1 MSRSSIT
8 PAILTTLLAL
18 GAPLSAADEHAG
30 HNHAAEGAHA
40 HGKAE
45 SVGAVDIS
53 VYKVAV
59 SASGAIAAGK
69 EWHVE
74 LRLNPDQPVPKAIR
88 VWVGTENGRGSVKAK
103 AEAEKDAKGEYGA
116 HVEVPNP
123 IPADSKLWISI
134 EPDNGQTAKG
144 SVALPKTEATHE
156 HKEGDGH
163 KH

>member
-8 PAILTTLLAL
+8 PAILTALLAL

-45 SVGAVDIS
+45 AVGAVDIS

>member
-1 MSRSSIT
+1 MSQSFLT
-8 PAILTTLLAL
+8 PAILTALLAL
-18 GAPLSAADEHAG
+18 GLPLSAADEHAG

-45 SVGAVDIS
+45 AIGSVDIS
-53 VYKVAV
+53 VYKSAV
-59 SASGAIAAGK
+59 SASGALAAGK

-74 LRLNPDQPVPKAIR
+74 LRLNPDQPAPKAIR
-88 VWVGTENGRGSVKAK
+88 VWVGLENGRGSAKAK

-123 IPADSKLWISI
+123 IPADSKLWISV

-144 SVALPKTEATHE
+144 SVALPKVEAGH
-156 HKEGDGH
+156 HEGDGH

>member
-1 MSRSSIT
+1 MSGSSIT
-8 PAILTTLLAL
+8 PAILTALLAL

-45 SVGAVDIS
+45 AVGAVDIS

-144 SVALPKTEATHE
+144 SVALPKAAAGHTED
-156 HKEGDGH
+156 DGH

>member
-8 PAILTTLLAL
+8 PAILTALLAL

>member
-1 MSRSSIT
+1 MSRYFLT
-8 PAILTTLLAL
+8 PTILTALLAL
-18 GAPLSAADEHAG
+18 GASLRAADEHAG

-45 SVGAVDIS
+45 AVGTVDIN

-74 LRLNPDQPVPKAIR
+74 LRLNPDQSAPKSIR

-103 AEAEKDAKGEYGA
+103 AEAEKGAKGEYSA
-116 HVEVPNP
+116 HVELPKP

-144 SVALPKTEATHE
+144 SVALPKAETG

-163 KH
+163 SH